1 MMAPSVG
8 LLCLP
13 RWAWGPLSVP
23 YKPGTPVYR
32 KKTKNN
38 GTHYRYIWGKVSR
51 SHGQD
56 KE

>member
-8 LLCLP
+8 LLSLP

-38 GTHYRYIWGKVSR
+38 GTHYRYIWGKVSC